1 MHPFQ
6 IIPNEEV
13 DAIHEATL
21 RILGEVGVV
30 LTHPAAR
37 AVLTGAGATVREDR
51 VLLPTD
57 TVENALAVCP
67 DSVTLRGR
75 GGAAITLGDGTLH
88 WHNLGGARDVYD
100 PTADDRRPASLTDL
114 RESTILLDAMDRVT
128 SVTPLYT
135 PCDVPGH
142 LMSLA
147 MYRHAMP
154 HTTKPLQGPGVTN
167 AREVGY
173 ALRMAEVIGPPGEFL
188 SLAVSPV
195 SPLTFPDDGVEAMMA
210 IAEHGV
216 PFGPLPCPTAGTTA
230 PMSLA
235 GALAQQNAENLTA
248 IVLAQLVHPGLPII
262 YCGRLAVMEPRT
274 GGILSTVEVGLL
286 SAGTVQL
293 GHRYH
298 LPVNVYG
305 FSTNAYMPDV
315 QNGAERAF
323 NALLPALAG
332 ADELS
337 GIGELG
343 AGTISSS
350 VQIVLDNEIAGS
362 VGRAVRGFAVDADTL
377 AVEVIGRVM
386 DGPRNFLAEK
396 HTALML
402 RAGELFHTR
411 LAERRAW
418 EAWDRAGREGMVE
431 RAHAEVNRLLA
442 EHEVPPLA
450 AEQERALDAIMQA
463 ADADLRAAI

>member
-6 IIPNEEV
+6 IISNEEV

-21 RILGEVGVV
+21 RILGEVGGV

-37 AVLTGAGATVREDR
+37 AVLTGAGAAVRGDR
-51 VLLPTD
+51 VLLPPE
-57 TVENALAVCP
+57 TVEKALAACP

-75 GGAAITLGDGTLH
+75 GGEAVTLGDGTLH

-100 PTADDRRPASLTDL
+100 PTADDRRPASLADL

-173 ALRMAEVIGPPGEFL
+173 ALRMAEVIGPPGEVL

-235 GALAQQNAENLTA
+235 GALVQQNAENLAA

-274 GGILSTVEVGLL
+274 GGILSTVEIGLL

-362 VGRAVRGFAVDADTL
+362 VERAVRGFVVDADTL

-418 EAWDRAGREGMVE
+418 EAWDRADREGMVE

-463 ADADLRAAI
+463 ADGDLRAAI